1 MNERSHSSEHA
12 SSYAAAGVNISDAD
26 AIKARIQTALSST
39 LDARTL
45 GVGSFGSLFHMQ
57 GTGDTVLVSSC
68 DGVGTKLKI
77 AALLG
82 HNRSVGY
89 DIVNHCIND
98 ILCCGAMPLFFLDY
112 IAMAHL
118 DAAQV
123 ADIVEGLAA
132 ACRESGMALIGGE
145 TAEMPGFYTEGIYD
159 LVGFVVGAVERQNI
173 IDGRKIIEGDVLLG
187 LPSSGL
193 HTNGY
198 SLARKVFNIDNDPNR
213 LRREEPSLGK
223 TLGEALL
230 EPHRPY
236 HRVLAPFLPVIK
248 GLAHIT
254 GGGFPGNVPRTL
266 PAGLGA
272 RINRS
277 TWPVPPLFQL
287 IQREG
292 NVAIDEM
299 YRVFNIGI
307 GMVVVVDPSQVDAAL
322 SAVGHEAHVIGEVVA
337 RGAPPRVVL
346 A

>member
-1 MNERSHSSEHA
+1 MTQQPHKGGQT
-12 SSYAAAGVNISDAD
+12 SSYAAAGVNIADAD
-26 AIKARIQTALSST
+26 SIKARIQTALAST
-39 LDARTL
+39 LDTRTL
-45 GVGSFGSLFHMQ
+45 GVGSFGSLFSMAS
-57 GTGDTVLVSSC
+57 TGDMVLVSSC

-82 HNRSVGY
+82 RNRSVGH

-112 IAMAHL
+112 IAMARL
-118 DAAQV
+118 DSTKV
-123 ADIVEGLAA
+123 ADIVEGLAE
-132 ACRESGMALIGGE
+132 ACREGGVALIGGE

-159 LVGFVVGAVERQNI
+159 LVGFIVGVVERRSV
-173 IDGRKIIEGDVLLG
+173 IDGRTIVPGDVLLG

-198 SLARKVFNIDNDPNR
+198 SLARKVFNVDGDPAR
-213 LRREEPSLGK
+213 LRRMETSLGK

-236 HRVLAPFLPVIK
+236 HRTLAPHLSHIK

-272 RINRS
+272 RIDRTS
-277 TWPVPPLFQL
+277 WPVPPLFRL
-287 IQREG
+287 IKEEG
-292 NVAIDEM
+292 NVDADEM
-299 YRVFNIGI
+299 YRVFNMGI
-307 GMVVVVDPSQVDAAL
+307 GMVIVASPEASHELVRALPGTYTIGSVVCHTSGERVVV
-322 SAVGHEAHVIGEVVA
+322 E
-337 RGAPPRVVL
+337 
-346 A
+346 